1 MENEQWKEY
10 LTAVFGS
17 NMTDAELEKVFLAN
31 PADAFAI
38 YQLREHASTHD
49 LRFLPMSQL
58 QAAGLTVERANYEVV
73 YVDHLKTVSDKSIP
87 ELLEGIYYRF
97 NMEHPDDFYGHSL
110 SVGDVV
116 ALKVGGVTTAH
127 FVDRYG
133 RQELHGFLSDQ
144 PLRNAEM
151 LVEDDY
157 GMIDGIINNGK
168 REPERER
175 SSVAEQL
182 RKSPVQKPKL
192 HGKGKGELGLE

>member
-10 LTAVFGS
+10 LTAVFGGK
-17 NMTDAELEKVFLAN
+17 MTDAELEKVFLAN

-38 YQLREHASTHD
+38 YQLREHESTHD

-73 YVDHLKTVSDKSIP
+73 YVGRLKTASDKAIH
-87 ELLEGIYYRF
+87 ELLEDIYYRF
-97 NMEHPDDFYGHSL
+97 NMEHPEDFYGHSL
-110 SVGDVV
+110 SVSDVV
-116 ALKVGGVTTAH
+116 VLKVGGMTTVH
-127 FVDRYG
+127 FVDSYDW
-133 RQELHGFLSDQ
+133 QELHGFLLDQ

-168 REPERER
+168 RESERECT
-175 SSVAEQL
+175 SMAEQL
-182 RKSPVQKPKL
+182 RKVPTRKPRSFKARKDNPV
-192 HGKGKGELGLE
+192 LE

>member
-1 MENEQWKEY
+1 
-10 LTAVFGS
+10 
-17 NMTDAELEKVFLAN
+17 MTDAELEKVFLAN

-38 YQLREHASTHD
+38 YQLREHESTHD

-116 ALKVGGVTTAH
+116 ALKIGGVTTVH
-127 FVDRYG
+127 FVDSYG
-133 RQELHGFLSDQ
+133 WQELHGFLSEQ

-151 LVEDDY
+151 LVKDDY

-168 REPERER
+168 LEPERER

-182 RKSPVQKPKL
+182 RKMPTRKPRQFKAGKDNPV
-192 HGKGKGELGLE
+192 LE

>member
-10 LTAVFGS
+10 LTAVFGGK
-17 NMTDAELEKVFLAN
+17 MTDAELEKVFLAN

-38 YQLREHASTHD
+38 YQLREHESTHD
-49 LRFLPMSQL
+49 LRFLPISQL
-58 QAAGLTVERANYEVV
+58 QVAGLTVERANYEVV
-73 YVDHLKTVSDKSIP
+73 YVGRLKTVSDKAIH
-87 ELLEGIYYRF
+87 ELLEDIYYRF
-97 NMEHPDDFYGHSL
+97 NMEHPEDFYGHSL
-110 SVGDVV
+110 SVSDVV
-116 ALKVGGVTTAH
+116 ALKVGGVTTVH
-127 FVDRYG
+127 FVDSYG
-133 RQELHGFLSDQ
+133 WQELHGFLSDR

-151 LVEDDY
+151 LIEDDY

-192 HGKGKGELGLE
+192 HGKGKGEPGLE

>member
-10 LTAVFGS
+10 LTAVFGGK
-17 NMTDAELEKVFLAN
+17 MTDAELEKVFLAT

-38 YQLREHASTHD
+38 YQLREHESTHD

-133 RQELHGFLSDQ
+133 WQELHGFLSDQ

-175 SSVAEQL
+175 SSVAVRL
-182 RKSPVQKPKL
+182 RKVPVQKPKL
-192 HGKGKGELGLE
+192 HGKGKSEPGLE

>member
-10 LTAVFGS
+10 LTAVFGGK
-17 NMTDAELEKVFLAN
+17 MTDAELEKVFLAT

-38 YQLREHASTHD
+38 YQLREHESTHD
-49 LRFLPMSQL
+49 LRFLAMSQL

-116 ALKVGGVTTAH
+116 ALKVGGVTTVH

-133 RQELHGFLSDQ
+133 WQELHGFLSDQ

-182 RKSPVQKPKL
+182 RKVPEQRARSSKM
-192 HGKGKGELGLE
+192 GKDEPMLE

>member
-1 MENEQWKEY
+1 
-10 LTAVFGS
+10 
-17 NMTDAELEKVFLAN
+17 MTDAELEKVFLAN

-38 YQLREHASTHD
+38 YQLREHESTHD

-133 RQELHGFLSDQ
+133 WQELHGFLSEQ

-182 RKSPVQKPKL
+182 RKVPVQKPKL
-192 HGKGKGELGLE
+192 HGKGKSEPGLE

>member
-10 LTAVFGS
+10 LTAVFGGKV
-17 NMTDAELEKVFLAN
+17 TDAELEKVFLAT

-38 YQLREHASTHD
+38 YQLREHESTHD
-49 LRFLPMSQL
+49 LRFLAMSQL

-73 YVDHLKTVSDKSIP
+73 YVDHLKTVSDKAIH
-87 ELLEGIYYRF
+87 ELLEDIYYRF

-116 ALKVGGVTTAH
+116 ALKVGGVTTVH

-133 RQELHGFLSDQ
+133 WQELHGFLSDQ

-182 RKSPVQKPKL
+182 RKMPTRKPRQFKAGKDNPV
-192 HGKGKGELGLE
+192 LE

>member
-1 MENEQWKEY
+1 MENKQWKEY

-73 YVDHLKTVSDKSIP
+73 YVDHLKTVTDKSMP

-133 RQELHGFLSDQ
+133 WQELHGFLSDQ

-175 SSVAEQL
+175 SSVAVRL
-182 RKSPVQKPKL
+182 RKVPVQKPKL
-192 HGKGKGELGLE
+192 HGKGKSEPGLE